1 MTMQPAPTKS
11 SPPRRAVSA
20 HIALLCA
27 IGTLIVVA
35 ACGGDNDSNSP
46 AAPSTVTPAP
56 APAPTPP
63 SPRLVQQGTMNL
75 SAPKDDTVHFS
86 LASIT
91 DNASGRWET
100 TVDWTDPANELWMW
114 VANGVCT
121 AQQFARDDC
130 PFEATCP
137 CQFTIRSEV
146 ATPKPRVLTIP
157 NAPGGTR
164 TLIVVNLGPKEETAT
179 YRVMLTP
186 GSTASSVAA
195 LSSSGAGVSTGLKH
209 LRKR

>member
-1 MTMQPAPTKS
+1 MKATA
-11 SPPRRAVSA
+11 AVLYEPKKPLV
-20 HIALLCA
+20 IEEVDLLDP
-27 IGTLIVVA
+27 G
-35 ACGGDNDSNSP
+35 P
-46 AAPSTVTPAP
+46 HE
-56 APAPTPP
+56 
-63 SPRLVQQGTMNL
+63 VQ
-75 SAPKDDTVHFS
+75 V
-86 LASIT
+86 
-91 DNASGRWET
+91 R
-100 TVDWTDPANELWMW
+100 W

-195 LSSSGAGVSTGLKH
+195 LSSSSAGVSTGLKH

>member
-1 MTMQPAPTKS
+1 MLVTCRIVTT
-11 SPPRRAVSA
+11 PRRAVSA
-20 HIALLCA
+20 HIPLA

-35 ACGGDNDSNSP
+35 ACGGDNNSNSP
-46 AAPSTVTPAP
+46 AAPTTVTPAP
-56 APAPTPP
+56 APAPT
-63 SPRLVQQGTMNL
+63 PRLVQQGTMNL

-100 TVDWTDPANELWMW
+100 SVDWTDPANELWMW

-121 AQQFARDDC
+121 TQQFARDDC

-195 LSSSGAGVSTGLKH
+195 LSSSGSGASTGQKH
-209 LRKR
+209 MRKR

>member
-1 MTMQPAPTKS
+1 
-11 SPPRRAVSA
+11 
-20 HIALLCA
+20 
-27 IGTLIVVA
+27 
-35 ACGGDNDSNSP
+35 
-46 AAPSTVTPAP
+46 
-56 APAPTPP
+56 
-63 SPRLVQQGTMNL
+63 MNL

-91 DNASGRWET
+91 DNTSGRWET
-100 TVDWTDPANELWMW
+100 TVDWTDPANDLWMW
-114 VANGVCT
+114 VANGACT

-146 ATPKPRVLTIP
+146 ATPKPRVLNIP

-164 TLIVVNLGPKEETAT
+164 TLIVLNLGPKEETAT

-195 LSSSGAGVSTGLKH
+195 FSSSGSGVSTGLKQ

>member
-1 MTMQPAPTKS
+1 MTMQPAPTRS
-11 SPPRRAVSA
+11 LPPRRAVSA
-20 HIALLCA
+20 HIALA

-35 ACGGDNDSNSP
+35 ACGGDNNSNSP
-46 AAPSTVTPAP
+46 AAPTTVTPAP
-56 APAPTPP
+56 APAPT
-63 SPRLVQQGTMNL
+63 PRLVQQGTMNL

-121 AQQFARDDC
+121 TQQFARDDC

-195 LSSSGAGVSTGLKH
+195 LSSSGSGVSTGLKH
-209 LRKR
+209 MRNR